1 MSPNPTT
8 FVTPSCALPS
18 PVALSQTL
26 KSLVIALATH
36 TQALT
41 GPTTNV
47 EQHLTQVHNQ
57 AAVRTYNKTVTN
69 TFSSPRLSTS
79 STTNTRSVLYVGGR
93 KSSPVQSEQH
103 YQGGVGLKQNTEG
116 LNHWIT
122 GRRKG
127 KGSEL
132 KKETVNKLSFDDLR
146 RRHVIEEGWE
156 ILKEQF
162 VDDASIDW
170 GAIHRRLQRRVKK
183 MRTDEDMEQILYWLY
198 TRAGDPF
205 TRYLSLRQLEAMKG
219 DIDGQMCGVGIVF
232 NAERHGWLLR
242 DKRVVIKHVVPGS
255 PADEAGLV
263 CGDQIT
269 AIDMTNISELS
280 FDEATTRLLG
290 KVGRKVLLTFRRE
303 NDMELSVLLHR
314 RQFQVPTVSAELVGD
329 DVCYVQIREFAMNT
343 TKQMHECLYRIMKT
357 RQKKQLT
364 MTMMNGMSV
373 QPDVHEMNDRL
384 KLLILD
390 LRGNSGGL
398 VDKAVEVAR
407 MFLQPEET
415 VVKFVG
421 RSGTI
426 TVETGRET
434 RWLLFWSLWRQL
446 SSVMPVFLGTWR
458 ATHGGMSTMYE
469 TMVILVDSE
478 TASASELLACALRD
492 NCKALIIGTTTFG
505 KGSVQAI
512 VPFSNGGGAAVTVAR
527 YLTPKDHAIGLGNG
541 IRPDWVAFKIPSEP
555 PLIVERLFGRPRIGR
570 ILGLNKKMP
579 IAPPQE
585 LNKKQI
591 KWIKSKLESCLARKQ
606 SCTQDMPQ
614 TNQMR

>member
-8 FVTPSCALPS
+8 FVTPTCALPS

-36 TQALT
+36 TQTLT
-41 GPTTNV
+41 GPTANV
-47 EQHLTQVHNQ
+47 EQHLTQVNNL
-57 AAVRTYNKTVTN
+57 AAPRTYSKTVTN

-79 STTNTRSVLYVGGR
+79 STVNTRTVLYVRGT
-93 KSSPVQSEQH
+93 KSRPVESEQH
-103 YQGGVGLKQNTEG
+103 YLGDVGLQQNAEDINQWVIG
-116 LNHWIT
+116 
-122 GRRKG
+122 RKG
-127 KGSEL
+127 KGNKL
-132 KKETVNKLSFDDLR
+132 KKENVKKLSFDDLR

-170 GAIHRRLQRRVKK
+170 EAIHRRLQRRVKK
-183 MRTDEDMEQILYWLY
+183 MRTDEDLEQILDWLY

-205 TRYLSLRQLEAMKG
+205 TRYLSHRQLEAMKG

-232 NAERHGWLLR
+232 NAERHGWFLR
-242 DKRVVIKHVVPGS
+242 DKRVVIKQVVPGS

-314 RQFQVPTVSAELVGD
+314 RRFQVPTVSAELVGD

-343 TKQMHECLYRIMKT
+343 TKQMHECLHRIMKT
-357 RQKKQLT
+357 RQKKHVN
-364 MTMMNGMSV
+364 MTMMNGMGA
-373 QPDVHEMNDRL
+373 QPDGGHEMNDRL

-426 TVETGRET
+426 TVETGRDT
-434 RWLLFWSLWRQL
+434 RWWLLWSLWRQL
-446 SSVMPVFLGTWR
+446 SSVMPVFLSTWR
-458 ATHGGMSTMYE
+458 TTHGGISTMYE

-555 PLIVERLFGRPRIGR
+555 PLIVERLFGGPRIGR
-570 ILGLNKKMP
+570 ILGLNKK
-579 IAPPQE
+579 PPTASYQK

-591 KWIKSKLESCLARKQ
+591 KWIKAKLESCLARKQ
-606 SCTQDMPQ
+606 SCVQNRHE